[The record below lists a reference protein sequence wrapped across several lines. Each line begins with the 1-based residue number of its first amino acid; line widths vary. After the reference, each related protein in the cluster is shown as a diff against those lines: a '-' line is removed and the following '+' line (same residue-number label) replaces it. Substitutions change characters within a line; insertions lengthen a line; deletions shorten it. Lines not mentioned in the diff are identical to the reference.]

1 MLAIFR
7 QTDTYDLMIAQLIP
21 LTKATGMGPLPDLV
35 EDMAGTKALA
45 RVFSKTQLPLAIV
58 ENREQEILMPQMVH
72 LFENASREVGERL
85 FGLRVGLEMQ
95 PGAYGKWTRYAAE
108 ADTLE
113 KAILRLRRTIS
124 LHQNAGQIMLGVRGK
139 MAVMTYSHPTM
150 LSERGKN
157 HADHILPVMIRV
169 IQKFMGPF
177 WKPEWVRMFYEDD
190 GCKDQISDAIG
201 ADVRFNGKGV
211 SIALKRDDLKTRN
224 PSTPEIK
231 LTAQDVTAE
240 VISAKNRGD
249 LAYIEAL
256 VSLRLLD
263 GDSDITGVAQLA
275 DTSVRSLQRK
285 LHEEGLSYRKIL
297 DRVRFERAKSLL
309 LETSTAVTEI
319 SLLTGFSD
327 PAHFTRSFKRWSGV
341 PPSHFRA

>member
-1 MLAIFR
+1 M
-7 QTDTYDLMIAQLIP
+7 
-21 LTKATGMGPLPDLV
+21 
-35 EDMAGTKALA
+35 
-45 RVFSKTQLPLAIV
+45 
-58 ENREQEILMPQMVH
+58 
-72 LFENASREVGERL
+72 
-85 FGLRVGLEMQ
+85 
-95 PGAYGKWTRYAAE
+95 
-108 ADTLE
+108 
-113 KAILRLRRTIS
+113 
-124 LHQNAGQIMLGVRGK
+124 
-139 MAVMTYSHPTM
+139 
-150 LSERGKN
+150 
-157 HADHILPVMIRV
+157 
-169 IQKFMGPF
+169 
-177 WKPEWVRMFYEDD
+177 
-190 GCKDQISDAIG
+190 
-201 ADVRFNGKGV
+201 